1 VVGSFSSSSS
11 SSSLCFT
18 LQSFP
23 VTPPRCWDGRTMYG
37 HEDESNG
44 RKGAK
49 GANHMVK
56 GGGILSWISVRIQTF
71 EAILGRR
78 SDGNKKRLIF

>member
-1 VVGSFSSSSS
+1 
-11 SSSLCFT
+11 
-18 LQSFP
+18 
-23 VTPPRCWDGRTMYG
+23 MYG

-78 SDGNKKRLIF
+78 SDGNKKRLIFF

>member
-1 VVGSFSSSSS
+1 
-11 SSSLCFT
+11 
-18 LQSFP
+18 
-23 VTPPRCWDGRTMYG
+23 MYG

-71 EAILGRR
+71 EAILGRSQTETK
-78 SDGNKKRLIF
+78 SD